1 MLLAPSGLRA
11 GIPLHALRRT
21 GQPLTTQNHPALNV
35 NSVQAGKVWFLL
47 RSQTGKT
54 NILCQREN
62 CSWGGGEGWLCS
74 DLGAGPCAH
83 SLGGDA
89 ESRPLS
95 CVSILLQKLSFKKV
109 GRVKFVHES

>member
-1 MLLAPSGLRA
+1 MVFIKVTQLAKLISCVSVRTAPGVGGRA
-11 GIPLHALRRT
+11 GCALTWVLVT
-21 GQPLTTQNHPALNV
+21 GV
-35 NSVQAGKVWFLL
+35 
-47 RSQTGKT
+47 R
-54 NILCQREN
+54 
-62 CSWGGGEGWLCS
+62 
-74 DLGAGPCAH
+74 